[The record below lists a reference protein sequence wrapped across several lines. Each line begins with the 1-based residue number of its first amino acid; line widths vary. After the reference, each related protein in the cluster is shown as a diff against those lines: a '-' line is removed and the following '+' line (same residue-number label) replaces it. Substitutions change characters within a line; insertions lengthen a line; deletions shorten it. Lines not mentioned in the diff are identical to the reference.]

1 MFERMFNSSI
11 VVAILSVAAFIGCM
25 IIYEPIARIFLG
37 ISATLIGF
45 FALCWADKFILKK
58 VDLYE
63 ELIVKQ
69 NVALAIVIAAFVYL
83 LGCGFSIIS

>member
-63 ELIVKQ
+63 ELIIKQ

>member
-69 NVALAIVIAAFVYL
+69 NVALAIVIASFVYL